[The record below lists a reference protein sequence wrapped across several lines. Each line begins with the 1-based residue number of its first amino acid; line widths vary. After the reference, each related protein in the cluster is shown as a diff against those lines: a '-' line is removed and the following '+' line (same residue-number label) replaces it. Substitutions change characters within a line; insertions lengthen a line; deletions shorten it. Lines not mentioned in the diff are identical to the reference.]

1 MLCVQQ
7 AVRSRCLP
15 EPSSWGGL
23 GAAVLAVRPRQEE
36 FPELARRPAS
46 MLNWTILQKLNAGQ
60 WFLKV
65 WQHLSQS

>member
-1 MLCVQQ
+1 MGSDSV
-7 AVRSRCLP
+7 APPSRSLDGVHDATLRRTTNV
-15 EPSSWGGL
+15 E
-23 GAAVLAVRPRQEE
+23 EE

-46 MLNWTILQKLNAGQ
+46 MLNWTILQRLNAGQ

>member
-1 MLCVQQ
+1 MHDATLRRTTNV
-7 AVRSRCLP
+7 
-15 EPSSWGGL
+15 E
-23 GAAVLAVRPRQEE
+23 EE
-36 FPELARRPAS
+36 FPELARQARPLS